1 MARLTRSGSTSSTA
15 SNLSSS
21 SANSDCSS
29 SSSDSDANPTRVQWG
44 PQRTPEKNWLRRVR
58 KKDSREFVRRQSLGW
73 DRSLRDRLES
83 DSESSSNEEA
93 EAGIVGQEKTRS
105 SADEGLGE
113 EDSSQVASP
122 TTERLSPTLPS
133 NGSPKPPN
141 DDSLQDSGT
150 ISVEEPSGKTL
161 SLHAEAVLE
170 REAFE
175 DETRDDSMPG
185 EEEDGSS
192 TPSKSTPH
200 SSATSTSPTTFL
212 DRVPN
217 FFGIHVKSEPD
228 EDSIRIPPPEE
239 DLAPALESDRSDD
252 PVESQQLPSSPVLD
266 EHPSSKSPGP
276 TEDSPST
283 VEESL
288 LVVEQPL
295 LPVAVPVVKEEVEEF
310 PIPPS
315 PARLSL
321 ASSTGTPSRRESY
334 LLQAAPS
341 TPQHIA
347 SHSTP
352 PPVSPPNV
360 LSPFASAVTVK
371 SEPLDELVDLSVLP
385 STSFEPSPFSDGDRP
400 QTGLEE
406 LELSTSAEDL
416 DPALA
421 STTGP
426 AEDPLDEPL
435 DDLLPQEVSP
445 AVVDVQV
452 EVSAVEE
459 PEVLPVEESAM
470 GEGDVLQV
478 EEESQ
483 EEVLLSERAAS
494 TPIKELP
501 RKCASIIIREDR
513 D

>member
-83 DSESSSNEEA
+83 DSESSSNDEA

-105 SADEGLGE
+105 SAHDGLGE
-113 EDSSQVASP
+113 EDSLQGASQTTECPSP
-122 TTERLSPTLPS
+122 T
-133 NGSPKPPN
+133 SPKSPD

-150 ISVEEPSGKTL
+150 ISVEAPSGETL
-161 SLHAEAVLE
+161 SLPAEVVLE
-170 REAFE
+170 REALALE
-175 DETRDDSMPG
+175 DETRDDSMPS
-185 EEEDGSS
+185 EEEDGPS
-192 TPSKSTPH
+192 TPSKSTPP
-200 SSATSTSPTTFL
+200 SSATSTSPTTLL

-217 FFGIHVKSEPD
+217 FVAIDVKSEPD
-228 EDSIRIPPPEE
+228 EDSICIPPPEE

-252 PVESQQLPSSPVLD
+252 PVDSQQLPSSPVLD
-266 EHPSSKSPGP
+266 EHPSSESPGP
-276 TEDSPST
+276 NEDSPST

-288 LVVEQPL
+288 LVFEQPL
-295 LPVAVPVVKEEVEEF
+295 PPGAVPVVKEEVEEF

-321 ASSTGTPSRRESY
+321 ASSTGTPSRRESH
-334 LLQAAPS
+334 LLQPALS
-341 TPQHIA
+341 TPQSIA

-360 LSPFASAVTVK
+360 PSPFVSAVMVK
-371 SEPLDELVDLSVLP
+371 SEPLDEPVDLSVLP
-385 STSFEPSPFSDGDRP
+385 STSIEPSPFSEGDPP

-406 LELSTSAEDL
+406 MELSTSAEDL

-421 STTGP
+421 STTEA
-426 AEDPLDEPL
+426 AEDALDDPL
-435 DDLLPQEVSP
+435 DDLPPQEVSP
-445 AVVDVQV
+445 AVVEIQV
-452 EVSAVEE
+452 EVPAVEE

-470 GEGDVLQV
+470 EEADVLQV

-494 TPIKELP
+494 TPIEELP
-501 RKCASIIIREDR
+501 RKCAAFTIREDR